1 MPTRTVSF
9 ANILRSGLALTPE
22 LPQITTGLLK
32 LVSLHPERRLSIGRL
47 LEKQAQRY
55 GKRPFLKYQDKVW
68 SYEAANR
75 QVNRFSHAL
84 AQRSIQPGDR
94 IAILMENR
102 PETLLVTLAALKLG
116 AIATMLNTSQRNNAL
131 LHSLTITKPALC
143 IVGEELIEAF
153 DGIKHTLSELPE
165 HPHYFVN
172 DNSNNSTPDGY
183 ENFVEVSANMP
194 DTNPDITRTLKLSSP
209 ALYIFTS
216 GTTGLP
222 KASVMSHYRWFKAMA
237 GIGMMSLRLKP
248 TDILYCALPLYHN
261 NALTV
266 SLSAVMGNGA
276 SLAIARKFSVNRF
289 WDDIRH
295 YGATS
300 FCYIGEFCRY
310 LLNHPARPNDADNPV
325 RTIIG
330 NGLRPDIWEAFKERF
345 RIPSISEFYGAS
357 EVNLVFTNALNLDK
371 TAGTCPMAYAVVR
384 YDVQNDCPVRTSKG
398 FMEKVNKGES
408 GLLLTKVTRRMPF
421 DGYTDKEASQKKLY
435 RDVFRTG
442 DSYINTGDLV
452 VRQGWRHIAFS
463 DRIGDT
469 FRWKGENVATSEVEA
484 AFTNFPAVE
493 HAVTYGISLPGTDGR
508 AGMTALVVSDAKET
522 LNLEALT
529 QHVRKQLPG
538 YAVPLFLRICDS
550 QQMTTTFKYQ
560 KTTLKKEGFD
570 TSQFDDPVLALLPG
584 NQQYQPLQTHELEK
598 IRAGK
603 VRF

>member
-9 ANILRSGLALTPE
+9 ANILRSALALAPE
-22 LPQITTGLLK
+22 LPQMTTGLVK

-55 GKRPFLKYQDKVW
+55 GKRPFLKYQEKTW
-68 SYEAANR
+68 SYDAANR

-84 AQRSIQPGDR
+84 AQANIQPGDR
-94 IAILMENR
+94 VAILMENR
-102 PETLLVTLAALKLG
+102 PETLLATLAILKLG

-131 LHSLTITKPALC
+131 LHSLTITKPTVC
-143 IVGEELIEAF
+143 IVGEELTEVF
-153 DGIKHTLSELPE
+153 DDIKHKLSETQGQS
-165 HPHYFVN
+165 HFFVN
-172 DNSNNSTPDGY
+172 DNSTTHTPDGY
-183 ENFVEVSANMP
+183 QNLAEVSEDMP

-222 KASVMSHYRWFKAMA
+222 KASVMSHFRWFKAMA

-310 LLNHPARPNDADNPV
+310 LLNHPTRPNDADNPV

-330 NGLRPDIWEAFKERF
+330 NGLRPDIWETFKERF
-345 RIPSISEFYGAS
+345 RILSISEFYGAS

-371 TAGTCPMAYAVVR
+371 TAGTCPMAYEVVR
-384 YDVQNDCPVRTSKG
+384 YDVQNDCPVRTSNG

-421 DGYTDKEASQKKLY
+421 DGYTDKDASQKKLY
-435 RDVFRTG
+435 RDVFRAG
-442 DSYINTGDLV
+442 DCYINTGDLV

-484 AFTNFPAVE
+484 AFTSFSAIE
-493 HAVTYGISLPGTDGR
+493 HAVTYGISLPGADGR
-508 AGMTALVVSDAKET
+508 AGMTALVVSET
-522 LNLEALT
+522 EENLNLEALT
-529 QHVRKQLPG
+529 QHVCRQLPG
-538 YAVPLFLRICDS
+538 YAIPLFLRICDS

-570 TSQFDDPVLALLPG
+570 TSQFNDPVLALLPG
-584 NQQYQPLQTHELEK
+584 NQHYQPLKTKDLEQ
-598 IRAGK
+598 IHAGK